1 MNITL
6 QNNASEKN
14 ALTKL
19 ITDIASLTGDLRT
32 LNCSITDPVITFEVD
47 TSIISNSS
55 KINYFTIPDFGRS
68 YFVTAINFV
77 GVNLW
82 EISGHVDVLS
92 SFKSEILAN
101 KGIIRRNEEKF
112 NLYIDDGDFRIYQKP
127 IIKTAS
133 FSNGFTPNS
142 SSFVLAVAGAN

>member
-1 MNITL
+1 MNIIL
-6 QNNASEKN
+6 QSNTSEKN
-14 ALTKL
+14 AITKS
-19 ITDIASLTGDLRT
+19 ITDIATLTGDLRT
-32 LNCSITDPVITFEVD
+32 LDCSITDPVITFEID
-47 TSIISNSS
+47 SNVIANAD
-55 KINYFTIPDFGRS
+55 KINYFSIADFGRS
-68 YFVTAINFV
+68 YFITAINFV

-101 KGIIRRNEEKF
+101 TGIVRRNEKKY

-127 IIKTAS
+127 IIKTVS